1 MSPDELLTL
10 LEPDAVRQLDRLARD
25 TGRVVA
31 LDAVRSAFESDER
44 LRVPAQIKSSRR
56 DSVDL
61 ETELF
66 AR

>member
-44 LRVPAQIKSSRR
+44 FRVPAQIKSSRR